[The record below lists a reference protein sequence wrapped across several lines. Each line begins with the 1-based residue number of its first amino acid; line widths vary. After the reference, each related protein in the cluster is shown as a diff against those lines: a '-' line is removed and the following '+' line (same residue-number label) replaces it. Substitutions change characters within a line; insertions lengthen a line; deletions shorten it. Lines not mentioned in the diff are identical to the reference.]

1 MKLKPSLLVLLT
13 ALSACATTPS
23 PNQPSPPPTAPNTT
37 GIRVIGNQIQVT
49 LSGIG
54 TRQLSATA
62 KQVSDPGVKPLTL
75 SSSSFALTSGNAS
88 VIARSSTDI
97 IPLGAIRTSGYRY
110 VSATVSFTNTGTVPL
125 TNLTFTGS
133 AVGTTQTAIAGLER
147 YPGLA
152 PYTTTETGAIAR
164 SIRPTSPVTLEP
176 RSLQPALMPGE
187 EDALQIF
194 NEDELPKMLGTLLPY
209 GFVSH
214 MGSSRTIP
222 VGGTGTFTVAM
233 RVSLQALSKDDP
245 YSITVQLTALE
256 NSVTTVTESL
266 EAQLPINQAAFNAAR
281 ARIGGEL
288 RVMPGTVQTS
298 GKALCQVRTA
308 GTGGSAT
315 DYLINRVPTSVALL
329 TRVITKDQTLPLQ
342 VTGTDANGSFNLPAQ
357 GVLTDPSLATI
368 TGSQITALSAGPTT
382 VTATACGVTSSGAF
396 NVLKAET
403 LSAGS
408 FHNLALKSDG
418 TVSAWG
424 YNDYGQTTVPTGL
437 TNVIAISAGAHYSLA
452 LKSDGTVS
460 AWGYNPY
467 GQTTVPTKLSNVVA
481 ISGGFYHSL
490 ALKSDG
496 TVSAW
501 GYNNSG
507 QLNVPNGL
515 SNVIAISA
523 GGYHSLALKSDGTVS
538 AWGSN
543 ASGQLI
549 VPVIAPLTFKLP

>member
-368 TGSQITALSAGPTT
+368 TGSQITALSDGPTT

-437 TNVIAISAGAHYSLA
+437 TNVIAISAGGFHSLA

-460 AWGYNPY
+460 AWGDNAS
-467 GQTTVPTKLSNVVA
+467 GQLNVPNGLTNVVA

-490 ALKSDG
+490 ALKRDG
-496 TVSAW
+496 M
-501 GYNNSG
+501 
-507 QLNVPNGL
+507 
-515 SNVIAISA
+515 
-523 GGYHSLALKSDGTVS
+523 VS

-543 ASGQLI
+543 TSGQLI

>member
-1 MKLKPSLLVLLT
+1 MKSKLLISLL
-13 ALSACATTPS
+13 APIILSACSTTPT
-23 PNQPSPPPTAPNTT
+23 PITPAPSPPPSNPS
-37 GIRVIGNQIQVT
+37 GIRVIGNDIQLT

-54 TRQLSATA
+54 TQSMSASAQQLG
-62 KQVSDPGVKPLTL
+62 QRNVKPLMLGSSGFTL
-75 SSSSFALTSGNAS
+75 NPGNAS
-88 VIARSSTDI
+88 VTARSSTDVV
-97 IPLGAIRTSGYRY
+97 PLGGARTSGYRY

-152 PYTTTETGAIAR
+152 PYTTTETDAIAR

-222 VGGTGTFTVAM
+222 VGSTGTFTVAM

-266 EAQLPINQAAFNAAR
+266 EAQLPINQAAFNAALT
-281 ARIGGEL
+281 RIGGEL
-288 RVMPGTVQTS
+288 RVMPGTAQTS
-298 GKALCQVRTA
+298 GKAVCQVRTA

-329 TRVITKDQTLPLQ
+329 TRVITKEQTLSLA
-342 VTGTDANGSFNLPAQ
+342 VRGTDANGSFNLPAQ

-368 TGSQITALSAGPTT
+368 SGSQITALKAGETT
-382 VTATACGVTSSGAF
+382 ATATACGVTSSSSAF
-396 NVLKAET
+396 NVMKAQT
-403 LSAGS
+403 LSG
-408 FHNLALKSDG
+408 G
-418 TVSAWG
+418 T
-424 YNDYGQTTVPTGL
+424 
-437 TNVIAISAGAHYSLA
+437 
-452 LKSDGTVS
+452 
-460 AWGYNPY
+460 
-467 GQTTVPTKLSNVVA
+467 
-481 ISGGFYHSL
+481 
-490 ALKSDG
+490 
-496 TVSAW
+496 
-501 GYNNSG
+501 
-507 QLNVPNGL
+507 
-515 SNVIAISA
+515 
-523 GGYHSLALKSDGTVS
+523 YHSLALKSDGTVS

-543 ASGQLI
+543 GDGQI
-549 VPVIAPLTFKLP
+549 NVPVIAPLTFKLP